1 MPRVSDKYYKA
12 YKELLT
18 CIIWQHMLKT
28 LESAVVWGLPG
39 CLPAPVDLSP
49 GLREAVEAQR
59 EERPRALDCA
69 SEGVT
74 GRSGLGRGSRP
85 DAAEPDLPR
94 PRGLRQ
100 EVLFPLGVP
109 GGAAAVRGQVEEG
122 RGRHRETLRPARLK
136 TARVPGVLGPGARH
150 RAPVARV
157 GQSERRK
164 ERHTPLG
171 LEPSGSKKDLAGRHC
186 GPDQAWAERRGARP
200 PGEATGSAPAI
211 WGTRAGLT
219 SLQQANRLS
228 SRNMWS

>member
-1 MPRVSDKYYKA
+1 MALP
-12 YKELLT
+12 
-18 CIIWQHMLKT
+18 
-28 LESAVVWGLPG
+28 VVWGLPG

-49 GLREAVEAQR
+49 GLREAVEAPR

-85 DAAEPDLPR
+85 DAAEPDPPR
-94 PRGLRQ
+94 PRGWRQ
-100 EVLFPLGVP
+100 EVFFPLGVP

-122 RGRHRETLRPARLK
+122 RGRRRETLRPARLK
-136 TARVPGVLGPGARH
+136 TAGVPGPGARCS
-150 RAPVARV
+150 APVARV

-171 LEPSGSKKDLAGRHC
+171 LEPSGSKKDLAGRRC
-186 GPDQAWAERRGARP
+186 GPDQARAERRGARA

-211 WGTRAGLT
+211 WNTRAGLA
-219 SLQQANRLS
+219 SLQQANRLC